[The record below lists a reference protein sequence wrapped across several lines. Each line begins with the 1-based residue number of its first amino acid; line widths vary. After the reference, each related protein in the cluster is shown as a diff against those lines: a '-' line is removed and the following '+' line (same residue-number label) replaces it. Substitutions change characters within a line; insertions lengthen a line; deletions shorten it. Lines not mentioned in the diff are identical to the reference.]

1 MEKAGR
7 KARSGFAKPSHLRG
21 KAMSIRRRGIA
32 SAVLSVGVL
41 LFATGASADQRSDAM
56 IEEVLHLLDA
66 ASQTLSHPG
75 DVSSDDKER
84 ALSQIRA
91 AMAMLMRLR

>member
-1 MEKAGR
+1 
-7 KARSGFAKPSHLRG
+7 
-21 KAMSIRRRGIA
+21 MSIRGKRIPR
-32 SAVLSVGVL
+32 AVLSVGLL
-41 LFATGASADQRSDAM
+41 LFATGTSADQRSDAI

-91 AMAMLMRLR
+91 AMAMLMRLP